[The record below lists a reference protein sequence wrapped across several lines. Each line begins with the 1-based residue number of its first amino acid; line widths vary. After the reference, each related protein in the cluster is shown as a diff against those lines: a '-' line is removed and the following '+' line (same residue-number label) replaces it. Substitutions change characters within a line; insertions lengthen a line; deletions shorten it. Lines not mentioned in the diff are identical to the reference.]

1 MSALT
6 TETRQDRLAL
16 AAEAGLPRLSLVAV
30 VAGVLVAYG
39 AFAVLAAAAGAVM
52 KAAGVSTADIDLTN
66 WNGRGIAVAIGAVVL
81 FLSWLFGG
89 YVAGR
94 LARRSGVV
102 HGVVTFVVGVL
113 VAAAVGAA
121 IAWVGGIDS
130 LAHQLRTVG
139 VPTSGSEW
147 RDAASIAGIASLVA
161 MLLGSLLGGAMG
173 ERWHTKLARR
183 AADPSVGAGAQRFVA
198 VDDTREV
205 ADRPY
210 RDEVVTG
217 TGEYVGTDARDRTGE
232 YVGTDTRR
240 SRERRSLLRRIRY

>member
-1 MSALT
+1 MTALT

-52 KAAGVSTADIDLTN
+52 KGVGVDAADVDLTD
-66 WNGRGIAVAIGAVVL
+66 WNGRGLAVAVGALVL

-94 LARRSGVV
+94 LARRSGAL
-102 HGVVTFVVGVL
+102 HGLVTFVLGVA
-113 VAAAVGAA
+113 VAAAVGGA
-121 IAWVGGIDS
+121 IAWVGGVDS

-147 RDAASIAGIASLVA
+147 RDAASIAGAASLVA
-161 MLLGSLLGGAMG
+161 MLLGCLLGGALG
-173 ERWHTKLARR
+173 ERWFTKVARR
-183 AADPSVGAGAQRFVA
+183 AADPAIGAGAR
-198 VDDTREV
+198 RYV
-205 ADRPY
+205 ADDDRAY
-210 RDEVVTG
+210 RDRDEVVTG
-217 TGEYVGTDARDRTGE
+217 SGEYVGTDARDRTGE
-232 YVGTDTRR
+232 YADTETERD
-240 SRERRSLLRRIRY
+240 RERTGLLRRIRY